1 MLKMGENV
9 HLATFGD
16 YVQKFFISAL
26 ANIKA
31 ARTNLQ
37 RAAAGEQGERGTGKE
52 QRRGKWGGVA
62 YRNSCHIDTNS
73 GKSSG

>member
-1 MLKMGENV
+1 MLGAENV

-37 RAAAGEQGERGTGKE
+37 RAAVTETAT
-52 QRRGKWGGVA
+52 
-62 YRNSCHIDTNS
+62 DTVRVTAADT
-73 GKSSG
+73 

>member
-1 MLKMGENV
+1 MLKMEENV

-37 RAAAGEQGERGTGKE
+37 RAAAGEQRQHKI
-52 QRRGKWGGVA
+52 Q
-62 YRNSCHIDTNS
+62 IQIQ
-73 GKSSG
+73 

>member
-37 RAAAGEQGERGTGKE
+37 RAAAGKEGEKGAGKA

-73 GKSSG
+73 GESSG